1 MVLEYHKFAATA
13 DGYRGKRAVVEQ
25 RVIEG
30 LTRPEFDGTV
40 LTLTVD
46 SEQTQYL
53 DENNTADGYYITLPD
68 ATTLWNNWQVAIVN
82 DSKVSVP
89 IYYYPGEDS
98 TNLNLVRDLGAGNMV
113 TMILVDNSTP
123 EGQWTTLRTIDTI
136 DAEAV
141 EKYTSDVYETVEIP
155 FNVINS
161 TGTNQVTVDLCSVPM
176 GMAVKSVYIKVEEK
190 FVGNTTLTVDI
201 GTDYN
206 NTYFFNDI
214 DLTGDVTDSNFS
226 KNVYDD
232 ILSNSVDTQI
242 RAYIS
247 GSNLATLTAGKV
259 KIIVERA
266 KLIDP
271 TILKNAIVQMNMPI
285 GSIISYMFNDVP
297 NGYFRLDGSTLN
309 NANQVAPQFV
319 EKLNQVNNELVGEK
333 LIVTRT
339 QYENQLRDYG
349 SCGKFA
355 WYGANLRFPAINCFI
370 RGLSDL
376 TQLGRFQDDTMRRIS
391 GRWGGI
397 NGWVCDWWRQGGPTN
412 PFTFTQT
419 GWKAQGPKSGSSDAY
434 YIVSFDTNTLGSN
447 YAGSKTQPKHI
458 KYPYLIA
465 VFNKIQWESSLDYN
479 KLLEASVNK
488 AEKDLSNVSDV
499 TSNFRLNSIGWMM
512 PNFNNV
518 QSRNWGQSY
527 TESEPGFLFI
537 QMWARFTSRGTVTIG
552 RLSFEMGGN
561 DSDDGGGSDT
571 LFIPIPANTTYST
584 SGYTGTIRF
593 IPCLR

>member
-232 ILSNSVDTQI
+232 ILSNSVDTQV

-376 TQLGRFQDDTMRRIS
+376 TQLGRFQDDTMRPITGRLRTFDRGDKSYFSGAFYKIADWSSNVKGGSGDNWGSIS
-391 GRWGGI
+391 GF
-397 NGWVCDWWRQGGPTN
+397 N
-412 PFTFTQT
+412 
-419 GWKAQGPKSGSSDAY
+419 SSR
-434 YIVSFDTNTLGSN
+434 LGSN
-447 YAGSKTQPKHI
+447 YSGSETQPKHI

>member
-206 NTYFFNDI
+206 NTYFFDDI

-232 ILSNSVDTQI
+232 ILSNSVDTQV

-376 TQLGRFQDDTMRRIS
+376 TQLGRFQDDTMRPITGRLRTFDRGNKSYFSGAFYKIADWSSNVKSGDGDNWGSIS
-391 GRWGGI
+391 GF
-397 NGWVCDWWRQGGPTN
+397 N
-412 PFTFTQT
+412 
-419 GWKAQGPKSGSSDAY
+419 SSR
-434 YIVSFDTNTLGSN
+434 LGSN
-447 YAGSKTQPKHI
+447 YSGSETQPKHI